1 MRGLPEIIADNKR
14 AQKEFDARGR
24 NPITGKVQPGRKGQ
38 EVKAKSATKRR
49 PVEDV
54 KEDLLSIP
62 HPVAQR
68 LAKNLG

>member
-14 AQKEFDARGR
+14 AQKEFNARGR
-24 NPITGKVQPGRKGQ
+24 NPVTGKVQPGRKGQ
-38 EVKAKSATKRR
+38 AKPCKACTPRR

>member
-1 MRGLPEIIADNKR
+1 MRHLEGIIADNKK
-14 AQKEFDARGR
+14 AQREWNARGR

-38 EVKAKSATKRR
+38 EVKAKPATKRR

-54 KEDLLSIP
+54 REGLQSIP
-62 HPVAQR
+62 HPAAQR